1 MTSNVS
7 MSESDGIPNESDDN
21 LVTAEGVNERG
32 TNAEAAGSRPGT
44 PAQSVE
50 VPLASAEV
58 NDPPSER
65 GDHGA
70 GDVDPRDVD
79 RGDVAEDAS
88 APGLAVGDDHGA
100 MDPAPEPNEPG

>member
-7 MSESDGIPNESDDN
+7 MSESDGIPNESDEN

-58 NDPPSER
+58 NDPPSAHG
-65 GDHGA
+65 GDG
-70 GDVDPRDVD
+70 GDAANP
-79 RGDVAEDAS
+79 GGGNEDAT
-88 APGLAVGDDHGA
+88 APGSAVGDDHGA
-100 MDPAPEPNEPG
+100 LDPAPEPNEPG